1 MNSRWASLAR
11 RRFLQLTA
19 TTAVAVPASA
29 LLMRDAIAA
38 DTPLVDAK
46 DPTAAALKY
55 VEDAANA
62 QGAKPGSKC
71 ANCALYQG
79 APDSAQGPCT
89 LFPGKQV
96 KAAGWCSAW
105 AQKP

>member
-19 TTAVAVPASA
+19 TTVVAVPASA
-29 LLMRDAIAA
+29 LLMRSAIATDA
-38 DTPLVDAK
+38 PLVDTK
-46 DPTAAALKY
+46 DSTAAALKY
-55 VEDAANA
+55 VEDVANA

-71 ANCALYQG
+71 ANCALYQA

-105 AQKP
+105 AQKA